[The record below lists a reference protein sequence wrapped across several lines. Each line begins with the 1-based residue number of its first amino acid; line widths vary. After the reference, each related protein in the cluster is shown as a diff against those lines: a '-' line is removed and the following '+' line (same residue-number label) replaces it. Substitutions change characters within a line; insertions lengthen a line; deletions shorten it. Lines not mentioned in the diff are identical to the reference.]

1 MGWERVVDN
10 QAHDSAGGWSD
21 RDRPYIGEARPSP
34 QPVLGHAGAAEDHRR
49 HLYLGLLTPN
59 DPKQETDKDHAW

>member
-10 QAHDSAGGWSD
+10 QAHDRAAVD
-21 RDRPYIGEARPSP
+21 RIETGHISRKPVLLP

-59 DPKQETDKDHAW
+59 DPKQETDRDHA